1 MHVFHTKPQD
11 NLFFMY
17 PIFLE
22 TIFLKIS
29 MIKNQSIQ
37 LKK

>member
-17 PIFLE
+17 HFLGNNFF
-22 TIFLKIS
+22 FLIS